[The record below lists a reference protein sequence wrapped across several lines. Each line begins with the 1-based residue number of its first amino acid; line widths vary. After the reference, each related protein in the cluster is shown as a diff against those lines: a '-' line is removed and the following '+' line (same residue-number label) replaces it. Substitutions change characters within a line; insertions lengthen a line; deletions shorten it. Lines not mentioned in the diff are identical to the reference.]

1 MKAALLELQRALE
14 AERREKEAALRKQGQ
29 LEDELAAAQQARIEL
44 EGQVRSSAFEQSVAT
59 MDEGSKE
66 KRLVDSEREREYL
79 AMRSE
84 RLADECETLREQ
96 KATLEAR
103 LRALEEQVERVNA
116 AIGSVKA
123 RRAQPRRADAPLS
136 PTPNAAARSPP
147 ADAAKSPA
155 AAGRGARSPLG
166 DDGPASP
173 GRPRGSA
180 SPLQR
185 QGSSAAS
192 GSASPLQRQGS
203 SAASSSA
210 AHHGGSAAGLH
221 RAASVQRGGAA
232 GPPHAEG
239 EPAASP
245 GGTAASPRPKELQ
258 RPPTINT
265 GVSRYAR
272 NLACVACARRGLEA
286 HAEA

>member
-192 GSASPLQRQGS
+192 
-203 SAASSSA
+203 SSA

>member
-116 AIGSVKA
+116 AIGSVA
-123 RRAQPRRADAPLS
+123 RMSSIERTCGRCS
-136 PTPNAAARSPP
+136 AAL
-147 ADAAKSPA
+147 
-155 AAGRGARSPLG
+155 AAGQTCRGWNWLKSILRV
-166 DDGPASP
+166 
-173 GRPRGSA
+173 
-180 SPLQR
+180 
-185 QGSSAAS
+185 
-192 GSASPLQRQGS
+192 
-203 SAASSSA
+203 
-210 AHHGGSAAGLH
+210 H
-221 RAASVQRGGAA
+221 
-232 GPPHAEG
+232 
-239 EPAASP
+239 
-245 GGTAASPRPKELQ
+245 T
-258 RPPTINT
+258 TW
-265 GVSRYAR
+265 
-272 NLACVACARRGLEA
+272 
-286 HAEA
+286 

>member
-14 AERREKEAALRKQGQ
+14 AERREKEAALGKQGQ

-44 EGQVRSSAFEQSVAT
+44 QGQVRSSAFEQSVAT

-84 RLADECETLREQ
+84 RLAGECETLREQ

-123 RRAQPRRADAPLS
+123 RRAQPRRADAPSS

-155 AAGRGARSPLG
+155 AAGLGARSPLG

-173 GRPRGSA
+173 GRSRGSA
-180 SPLQR
+180 SPLQQ

-192 GSASPLQRQGS
+192 PNHFLRGVGESGRRGESGRQD
-203 SAASSSA
+203 
-210 AHHGGSAAGLH
+210 GGRAAGLH
-221 RAASVQRGGAA
+221 RAASVQRGGTA

-245 GGTAASPRPKELQ
+245 GGVGALQ
-258 RPPTINT
+258 RPRPRPPAINT
-265 GVSRYAR
+265 GFSR
-272 NLACVACARRGLEA
+272 
-286 HAEA
+286 